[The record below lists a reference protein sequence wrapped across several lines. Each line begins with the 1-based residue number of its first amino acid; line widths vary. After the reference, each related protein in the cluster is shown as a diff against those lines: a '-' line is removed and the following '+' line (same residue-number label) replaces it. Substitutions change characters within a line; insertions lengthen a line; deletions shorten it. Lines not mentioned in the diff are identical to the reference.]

1 MMTDVIL
8 IGEPLGLLT
17 AQEYGDLKDVSL
29 FKRSLAGAEVNVG
42 IGLSRLDY
50 AIQYITRVG
59 EDPIGSYIVKA
70 MTKEKIGTNF
80 ISTDSNFQTGLMMKN
95 KVKDGDPQTAYYRK
109 NSAFTTLSKADIE
122 DINFSQVRLLHVT
135 GIPPAV
141 SGTVRET
148 VIYLLNKAKK
158 AGTFISFDPNLRPAL
173 WSSKA
178 VMIQTLNEI
187 ADYADVVLP
196 GISEAEVLVGTTS
209 VEKIAQFYYE
219 KGANVVVIKSGE
231 EGAFVCEKGKPII
244 NVPGFKV
251 SKVIDTVGAGDGFAV
266 GIIHGYLSGLS
277 WKEAAVRANAIGSI
291 QVQHEGDNEGLPN
304 RDDLESY
311 VRTFT

>member
-1 MMTDVIL
+1 MTDVIL

-59 EDPIGSYIVKA
+59 EDPIGKYIVEA

-173 WSSKA
+173 WSSKT

-231 EGAFVCEKGKPII
+231 EGAYVCEKGNPII

-304 RDDLESY
+304 RADLESY
-311 VRTFT
+311 VRRFT